1 MSAARGSEGSSVADL
16 AALGQ
21 AWDEHSPRLLAMI
34 RRRVQFP
41 LRTGEEAEDLLQ
53 KVFQTAHRRW
63 PAYQQNPQAGPY
75 VWLYGLTRDQVIETF
90 RGQPRVK
97 DEPWPAESGLV
108 PPDGHT
114 GPMTAAARAERA
126 ELVRRVVDSLSETDR
141 EVLGMRYLDGLKS
154 AEIAALLGLK
164 PNVVYKRE
172 FDALKRFK
180 AAWKAITGGRDSSAG
195 V

>member
-1 MSAARGSEGSSVADL
+1 MSVTRGSEGSSVADL

-21 AWDEHSPRLLAMI
+21 AWDEHSPKLLAMI

-63 PAYQQNPQAGPY
+63 PTYQQDPRATPY

-90 RGQPRVK
+90 RGQGRARN
-97 DEPWPAESGLV
+97 EPWPAESALA

-114 GPMTAAARAERA
+114 GPMSAAERAERA
-126 ELVRRVVDSLSETDR
+126 ELVRRVVESLSESDR

-154 AEIAALLGLK
+154 AEIAELLGLK
-164 PNVVYKRE
+164 PNAVYKRE

-180 AAWKAITGGRDSSAG
+180 AAWRAVTAG
-195 V
+195 E